1 MEGWFQEAKCYNMDP
16 TIFFPKGRT
25 GRKPK
30 NENDDDMRRRD
41 EEEKRVAQKICSGCK
56 TVAECLEYALM
67 HDIQG
72 VAGAKS
78 YEERLSIR
86 RRRRIA

>member
-1 MEGWFQEAKCYNMDP
+1 MEGWFEKAKCFNMDP
-16 TIFFPKGRT
+16 KIFFPQGRT

-30 NENDDDMRRRD
+30 QQHEDDMRKRD
-41 EEEKRVAQKICSGCK
+41 EEEKRVAQKICSDCN
-56 TVAECLEYALM
+56 TVSECLEYALE

-86 RRRRIA
+86 RRSRIA